1 MNISNKPL
9 KKNIK
14 KHRYQILCARRV
26 SGITLISPWEQEN
39 QKKGLNRIAK
49 TLNAGR
55 VILPGIISPSVID
68 PVLAIQT

>member
-39 QKKGLNRIAK
+39 QKRPKRDSQN
-49 TLNAGR
+49 TECWAGDTS
-55 VILPGIISPSVID
+55 GD
-68 PVLAIQT
+68 Y